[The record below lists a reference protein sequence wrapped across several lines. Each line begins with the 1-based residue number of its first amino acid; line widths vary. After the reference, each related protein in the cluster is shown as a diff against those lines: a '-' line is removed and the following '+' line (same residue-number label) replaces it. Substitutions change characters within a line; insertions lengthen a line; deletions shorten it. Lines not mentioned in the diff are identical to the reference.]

1 VKDLHGYGPW
11 AVVAGASE
19 GIGAA
24 FATALARGG
33 LNVVLAARRPEPL
46 EALASRLRADHAV
59 QARTVVTDLAT
70 VDGVDA
76 LVAACTETEIGL
88 LVTNAAF
95 APIGRFL
102 DRDEADLVRAVELN
116 GVTLVRLAR
125 RFLPAMVQ
133 RGRGGLVV
141 MSSLAGQQGSP
152 GIATYAATK
161 AFGAVLAEGLW
172 AELRGTGVD
181 VVACIAGAVLTPG
194 LAQAKQRRAPGTVTA
209 DVVASAAVN
218 ALGHGPRTVPGR
230 LMHVSSIL
238 TSRLLPKRAA
248 IALIAK
254 ASSDLT

>member
-1 VKDLHGYGPW
+1 VSELSGYGPW

-33 LNVVLAARRPEPL
+33 LNIVIAARRPEPL
-46 EALASRLRADHAV
+46 EALASQLQADHGIRV
-59 QARTVVTDLAT
+59 RTVTGDLAT
-70 VDGVDA
+70 VDGVGA
-76 LVAACTETEIGL
+76 LVAACAEIEVGI
-88 LVTNAAF
+88 LVANAAF

-102 DRDEADLVRAVELN
+102 ERDEADLVRAVELN
-116 GVTLVRLAR
+116 AITLVRLAR

-141 MSSLAGQQGSP
+141 MSSLAGHQGSP

-181 VVACIAGAVLTPG
+181 VVACVAGAVLTPG
-194 LAQAKQRRAPGTVTA
+194 LAQAKQRRAPGTVGP
-209 DVVASAAVN
+209 DVVASAALD
-218 ALGHGPRTVPGR
+218 ALGHGPRVVPGR
-230 LMHVSSIL
+230 LMRVSSVL
-238 TSRLLPKRAA
+238 TSRLMPKRAA

-254 ASSDLT
+254 ASADLT